1 METFPLIFLALS
13 AWLVAMAGFGLA
25 RSLRV
30 GAERVLDDSERSNR
44 LGELVERRQMA
55 LWLIASTKFDL
66 ETGRIEK
73 ADHDATVKRL
83 ERQAVTL
90 SKQLAELQGEDVD
103 RAAAQAA
110 IDARVA
116 TVGSLGAERDADARW
131 SPLAHA
137 RHDGAVADGGGAA

>member
-1 METFPLIFLALS
+1 MAVA
-13 AWLVAMAGFGLA
+13 AWIVAAAGFGLA
-25 RSLRV
+25 KSLRV
-30 GAERVLDDSERSNR
+30 GADRVLDDSERSNR

-73 ADHDATVKRL
+73 VDHDSTVNRL
-83 ERQAVTL
+83 ERQAVAL

-110 IDARVA
+110 IDARLA
-116 TVGSLGAERDADARW
+116 ASGGTPGDSDQRW
-131 SPLAHA
+131 SALAHA
-137 RHDGAVADGGGAA
+137 RHQGRLPEAGGAA

>member
-1 METFPLIFLALS
+1 VETLPLIFLAVA
-13 AWLVAMAGFGLA
+13 AWVVAMAAFGLA

-66 ETGRIEK
+66 ETGRIEA

-83 ERQAVTL
+83 ERQAVQL

-110 IDARVA
+110 IEARIAATSSAAPDANV
-116 TVGSLGAERDADARW
+116 RW
-131 SPLAHA
+131 SALAHA
-137 RHDGAVADGGGAA
+137 RHGGALPEPGASS